1 MKMQLNEVKEIIERE
16 YDVKL
21 YARKINTTNTLTQY
35 GKPFIEIRWN
45 TYSKVDGYWM
55 DVRENENAKGCLYTS
70 GYDQI
75 PLSMVLAKLQAYA
88 KPKTQMTLF

>member
-1 MKMQLNEVKEIIERE
+1 MTLNEVKEIIERE

-21 YARKINTTNTLTQY
+21 YARKINTTNTITQY

-45 TYSKVDGYWM
+45 TYNENVDGYWM

-88 KPKTQMTLF
+88 KRKRQMTLF

>member
-1 MKMQLNEVKEIIERE
+1 MELNEVKEIIERE

-21 YARKINTTNTLTQY
+21 YARKINTTNTITQY
-35 GKPFIEIRWN
+35 RKPFIEIRWN
-45 TYSKVDGYWM
+45 TYNENVDGYWM
-55 DVRENENAKGCLYTS
+55 EVRENENAKGCLYTS
-70 GYDQI
+70 GYEQI

>member
-1 MKMQLNEVKEIIERE
+1 MKLNEVKEAIERE
-16 YDVKL
+16 YDIKL
-21 YARKINTTNTLTQY
+21 YARIINTTNTLTQY

-45 TYSKVDGYWM
+45 TFNENVDGYWM
-55 DVRENENAKGCLYTS
+55 EVRENENAKGCLYTS

-88 KPKTQMTLF
+88 KRKRQMTLF

>member
-1 MKMQLNEVKEIIERE
+1 MKLNEVKEAIERE
-16 YDVKL
+16 YDIKL
-21 YARKINTTNTLTQY
+21 YARIINTTNTLTQY

-45 TYSKVDGYWM
+45 TFNENVDGYWM
-55 DVRENENAKGCLYTS
+55 EVRENENAKGCLYTS